1 MGEEMNARNL
11 RKYAL
16 ILGMGVSTAALSTHG
31 AFAANSDGSIAGVV
45 SSESNAALAGAT
57 ITVLNEENGFRRSVT
72 AGSDGQFRFAR
83 LPVGTYKVTVSK
95 DGFERAVYEEV
106 RVTIGGT
113 TDLNVAMSAGD
124 MAMEEII
131 VSAGSMRGIDM
142 TSTESSLNI
151 TAAALEDLPIVRS
164 ADAVALL
171 APGVVQGPAFGG
183 ISFGGS
189 SVGENSIFVNG
200 LNVSDVETGVGFS
213 DVPFAMFKEFQVK
226 TGGYSVEFGRTTG
239 GVVNAVL
246 KSGTNEF
253 HGGGEVFWEPNALRG
268 SANDFY
274 NRDGDKTI
282 YRSDDVENNFKANIH
297 LSGPIIKD
305 KVFFYA
311 LFQPRINNGEY
322 YNNTGTSFSDYKDNS
337 SFWGGK
343 VDWFITDNHSIEGFI
358 FSDEYKEVTDR
369 FQSGTY
375 AETAT
380 SERGG
385 TNWALTYT
393 GQFTDNLTAKVLYGQ
408 NKRNSNDYTNISTE
422 CNRVYDDRE
431 GVDTNIGCTTQFRN
445 DNRINSRDAL
455 RVDVEWQVSDHLLR
469 FGFDHEK
476 RTTFME
482 RASVGPEMANFTIY
496 DTQPGD
502 SVNDVSVPDGV
513 YAYVLARQEIRGGTF
528 DANTSAAYLE
538 DVWTVNDEVTATLG
552 VRWDRF
558 DSKDAEGNSF
568 IKVSN
573 MFSPRL
579 GVAWD
584 IGGEGRMKLYA
595 NAGRYYFPIANG
607 LAAREGGGTVDTRTY
622 YALQGLL
629 ENETSSGLTNITPQ
643 LGQQIGQVVQ
653 FGSGEGR
660 DDKKFVVDQDLEAS
674 RQDEFI
680 LGFEMQ
686 MNDQWDF
693 GVRGIYREFRD
704 AIEDMRIDV
713 DVAGCGNISKWVFGN
728 VGRELTIDHECD
740 NGNVQTVT
748 VDLGEAQ
755 AFGYDLDGDGNPDPI
770 GSDRPIRKYRALEF
784 VANRHWDDTWMTR
797 LSYTLSKST
806 GNYEG
811 GVNSDT
817 GNDIPGWT
825 ESGDDVMFINS
836 NYGVMANDHRHQF
849 KAYGAYAITPELT
862 MGANFSLISGA
873 PINARA
879 YGNPFNSQ
887 TRKEGNYLCVAN
899 CIDPGDGTWTSQDRE
914 FEYIKR
920 GQYGTTPWQVRLDL
934 SFDYTTD
941 INGYEF
947 YAGLDIFN
955 VLNTQKA
962 FRVYEIITDGFN
974 GPNEDFLAVR
984 SAAQPRSV
992 RLNVGFKF

>member
-784 VANRHWDDTWMTR
+784 VANRHWMT
-797 LSYTLSKST
+797 
-806 GNYEG
+806 
-811 GVNSDT
+811 
-817 GNDIPGWT
+817 PG
-825 ESGDDVMFINS
+825 
-836 NYGVMANDHRHQF
+836 
-849 KAYGAYAITPELT
+849 
-862 MGANFSLISGA
+862 
-873 PINARA
+873 
-879 YGNPFNSQ
+879 
-887 TRKEGNYLCVAN
+887 
-899 CIDPGDGTWTSQDRE
+899 
-914 FEYIKR
+914 
-920 GQYGTTPWQVRLDL
+920 
-934 SFDYTTD
+934 
-941 INGYEF
+941 
-947 YAGLDIFN
+947 
-955 VLNTQKA
+955 
-962 FRVYEIITDGFN
+962 
-974 GPNEDFLAVR
+974 
-984 SAAQPRSV
+984 
-992 RLNVGFKF
+992 

>member
-1 MGEEMNARNL
+1 MNARNL

-16 ILGMGVSTAALSTHG
+16 ILGMGVSCAALSTGG
-31 AFAANSDGSIAGVV
+31 AMAANSDGSISGLVA
-45 SSESNAALAGAT
+45 SEANTALSGAT
-57 ITVLNEENGFRRSVT
+57 ITVLNEENGYRRSVT
-72 AGSDGQFRFAR
+72 ADNAGKFRFAR
-83 LPVGTYKVTVSK
+83 LPVGTYRVTVSK
-95 DGFERAVYEEV
+95 DGYERAVLEDV
-106 RVTIGGT
+106 RVSIGGT
-113 TDLNVAMSAGD
+113 TDLNVAMSLGD

-131 VSAGSMRGIDM
+131 VSAGAVSGINM
-142 TSTESSLNI
+142 TTTESAFNI
-151 TAAALEDLPIVRS
+151 SANALEDLPIVRS

-183 ISFGGS
+183 ISFGGA

-253 HGGGEVFWEPNALRG
+253 HGGGEVFWEPQALRG
-268 SANDFY
+268 NAQDFY
-274 NRDGDKTI
+274 NRDNDKTI
-282 YRSDDVENNFKANIH
+282 YRSDDVENNFKANVH

-311 LFQPRINNGEY
+311 LFQPRLNNGEF
-322 YNNTGTSFSDYKDNS
+322 YNTTGSSFSDYKDNTG
-337 SFWGGK
+337 FWGGK
-343 VDWFITDNHSIEGFI
+343 VDWFITDNHSIEGFV
-358 FSDEYKEVTDR
+358 FSDKSKEVTDR
-369 FQSGTY
+369 FQDGTY

-393 GQFTDNLTAKVLYGQ
+393 GQFTDNFTVKALYGN
-408 NKRNSNDYTNISTE
+408 NKRNSDDYTNISTE
-422 CNRVYDDRE
+422 CNRVYDDRD
-431 GVDTNIGCTTQFRN
+431 GVDEHIGCTTQLRN
-445 DNRINSRDAL
+445 DNRINSREAMRLDM
-455 RVDVEWQVSDHLLR
+455 EWQLDRHLLR

-482 RASVGPEMANFTIY
+482 RASVGPEQANFTID

-502 SVNDVSVPDGV
+502 SVNDTTVPDGV
-513 YAYVLARQEIRGGTF
+513 FAYVLARQEIRGGTF

-538 DVWTVNDEVTATLG
+538 DIWSVTDELTATLG

-573 MFSPRL
+573 MFSPRFGL
-579 GVAWD
+579 AWD
-584 IGGEGRMKLYA
+584 VKGEGSMKLYA

-607 LAAREGGGTVDTRTY
+607 LAAREGGGTIDTRTY
-622 YALQGLL
+622 YALQGLQ
-629 ENETSSGLTNITPQ
+629 ENETSSGLTNITPI

-660 DDKKFVVDQDLEAS
+660 DDKAFVVDHDLEAS
-674 RQDEFI
+674 YQDEFI

-686 MNDQWDF
+686 VNDSWDF
-693 GVRGIYREFRD
+693 GVRGIYREFHD

-728 VGRELTIDHECD
+728 VGRELTIDHDCD
-740 NGNVQTVT
+740 TGGVQTVT

-755 AFGYDLDGDGNPDPI
+755 SFGYDLDGDGNPDPI

-784 VANRHWDDTWMTR
+784 VANRHWDDTWMAR

-836 NYGVMANDHRHQF
+836 NYGMLANDHRHQF
-849 KAYGAYAITPELT
+849 KAYGAYAITPDLT
-862 MGANFSLISGA
+862 MGANFSMISGA

-879 YGNPFNSQ
+879 YGNPFNTQ
-887 TRKEGNYLCVAN
+887 TRKEGNYLCVDN
-899 CIDPGDGTWTSQDRE
+899 CLDPGDGIWTSQDRV
-914 FEYIKR
+914 FEYIER
-920 GQYGTTPWQVRLDL
+920 GQYGRTPWQVRLDL
-934 SFDYTTD
+934 SLDYTTEF
-941 INGYEF
+941 NGFEV
-947 YAGLDIFN
+947 YAGLDVFN

-962 FRVYEIITDGFN
+962 YRLYEIITDSFD

-984 SAAQPRSV
+984 TAAQPRAV